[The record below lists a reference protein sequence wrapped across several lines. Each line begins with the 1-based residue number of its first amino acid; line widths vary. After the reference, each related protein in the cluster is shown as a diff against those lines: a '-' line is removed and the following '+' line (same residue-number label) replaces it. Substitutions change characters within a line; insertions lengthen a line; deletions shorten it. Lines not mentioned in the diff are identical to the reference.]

1 MTDTSEMGD
10 GVQPAAYETGPHS
23 LLAIKPQGSPNPASM
38 GVPDGVQSGLKLEQ
52 TRANIA
58 YALLAILF
66 LVVAFEVLSG
76 AALSGACWTWG
87 SYCKQANASLSM
99 IASSTQPIFT
109 AMIGLVGSVVGFYFG
124 SKSQSP
130 TGP

>member
-1 MTDTSEMGD
+1 MTDTSQIG
-10 GVQPAAYETGPHS
+10 GAAQPPTHEIGPHN
-23 LLAIKPQGSPNPASM
+23 LLAIKPQGSPSPTSL

-87 SYCKQANASLSM
+87 SYCRQANASLSM